1 MLMPLLPP
9 LPQTKRPISMKRNL
23 ATVALGV
30 ALPLLALPPSTAQT
44 GTTPPPVQTVP
55 PPPGPNTQRP
65 TLVPAPADAAEVA
78 EVTLP
83 GKPAAIVS
91 GTSTWEEGVENLK
104 KAFGKL
110 NEELTRAGMQAAGR
124 PLTVFTQTDDMSFRY
139 DAMVPVAAAPE
150 GRPSLSPEVR
160 FGRTPAGKALRFE
173 HKGPYDG
180 IDTTYETIT
189 AYLDLKGLTA
199 EDAFVEEYATDLVD
213 PSDPALEVNIYALL
227 R

>member
-1 MLMPLLPP
+1 MS
-9 LPQTKRPISMKRNL
+9 TKRTL
-23 ATVALGV
+23 ACLTLGF
-30 ALPLLALPPSTAQT
+30 ALPVLALAPGAAQT
-44 GTTPPPVQTVP
+44 GVS
-55 PPPGPNTQRP
+55 PGPAQSAPVPAPAPSVPAAPPAVTGRP

-104 KAFGKL
+104 KAFRKL
-110 NEELTRAGMQAAGR
+110 DEELTRAGVQPSGR

-139 DAMVPVAAAPE
+139 DAMVPVTAAPE
-150 GRPSLSPEVR
+150 GRASLSAEVR

>member
-1 MLMPLLPP
+1 MS
-9 LPQTKRPISMKRNL
+9 RPMSMKRTL
-23 ATVALGV
+23 ASLALGCV
-30 ALPLLALPPSTAQT
+30 LTALALSPGAAQT
-44 GTTPPPVQTVP
+44 GVSPGPAQSAPVPDPPAAAQAPPPTT
-55 PPPGPNTQRP
+55 GRP

-139 DAMVPVAAAPE
+139 DAMVPVVAAPE

>member
-1 MLMPLLPP
+1 M
-9 LPQTKRPISMKRNL
+9 SMKR
-23 ATVALGV
+23 AVASVALG
-30 ALPLLALPPSTAQT
+30 LALSALALAPTTAQT
-44 GTTPPPVQTVP
+44 GTPVAPARPPVAPTP
-55 PPPGPNTQRP
+55 AAANGLP
-65 TLVPAPADAAEVA
+65 TLAPAPADAAEVA

-83 GKPAAIVS
+83 AKPAAIVS

-104 KAFGKL
+104 KAFRKV
-110 NEELTRAGMQAAGR
+110 NEELARAGIQPAGR
-124 PLTVFTQTDDMSFRY
+124 PVTVFTQTDDMSFRY
-139 DAMVPVAAAPE
+139 DAMIPVAAAPE
-150 GRPSLSPEVR
+150 GRASLSPEVR

-199 EDAFVEEYATDLVD
+199 EDSFVEEYVTDLTD
-213 PSDPALEVNIYALL
+213 AADPALEVNIYALL

>member
-9 LPQTKRPISMKRNL
+9 LPQTKRPISMKRIL

>member
-1 MLMPLLPP
+1 M
-9 LPQTKRPISMKRNL
+9 SMKMSL
-23 ATVALGV
+23 AALALGL
-30 ALPLLALPPSTAQT
+30 ALPLVALSPGAAQT
-44 GTTPPPVQTVP
+44 TPGPAPAPSAPVPAAPPVTPATPPATT
-55 PPPGPNTQRP
+55 GLP

-83 GKPAAIVS
+83 AKPAAILS
-91 GTSTWEEGVENLK
+91 GTSTWDEGVDNLK
-104 KAFGKL
+104 KAFRKL
-110 NEELTRAGMQAAGR
+110 DEELARAGMPAAGR

-150 GRPSLSPEVR
+150 GRASLSPEVR

-199 EDAFVEEYATDLVD
+199 EDAFIEEYATDLVEAA
-213 PSDPALEVNIYALL
+213 DPALEVNIYAILK
-227 R
+227 

>member
-9 LPQTKRPISMKRNL
+9 LPQTNRPISMKRIL

>member
-1 MLMPLLPP
+1 
-9 LPQTKRPISMKRNL
+9 MKRNL

-30 ALPLLALPPSTAQT
+30 ALPLLALSPSTAQT
-44 GTTPPPVQTVP
+44 GATPPPVQTVP

-110 NEELTRAGMQAAGR
+110 NEELTRAGTQAAGR
-124 PLTVFTQTDDMSFRY
+124 PLTVFTQTDDTIFRY
-139 DAMVPVAAAPE
+139 DDMVPVASAPE
-150 GRPSLSPEVR
+150 GRPPLSPEVR

>member
-1 MLMPLLPP
+1 M
-9 LPQTKRPISMKRNL
+9 SMKRMFAAL
-23 ATVALGV
+23 ALGL
-30 ALPLLALPPSTAQT
+30 AMPLLALSPGTAQT
-44 GTTPPPVQTVP
+44 ASPAPPQAAPVP
-55 PPPGPNTQRP
+55 PPARATTGLP

-78 EVTLP
+78 EVMLP
-83 GKPAAIVS
+83 GKPAAILS
-91 GTSTWEEGVENLK
+91 GTSTWEEGVDNLK
-104 KAFGKL
+104 KAFRKL
-110 NEELTRAGMQAAGR
+110 DEELARAGMQASGR

-139 DAMVPVAAAPE
+139 DAMVPVAAVPD
-150 GRPSLSPEVR
+150 GRASLSPEVR

-213 PSDPALEVNIYALL
+213 AADPALEVNIYAILK
-227 R
+227 

>member
-1 MLMPLLPP
+1 M
-9 LPQTKRPISMKRNL
+9 SMKRAL
-23 ATVALGV
+23 ASVALGLTIS
-30 ALPLLALPPSTAQT
+30 ALALASGTAQT
-44 GTTPPPVQTVP
+44 GTPPAPASPPVTQAP
-55 PPPGPNTQRP
+55 PAVAGLP

-83 GKPAAIVS
+83 AKPAAIVS

-104 KAFGKL
+104 KAFRKV
-110 NEELTRAGMQAAGR
+110 NEELARAGIQPAGR
-124 PLTVFTQTDDMSFRY
+124 PVTVFTQTDDMSFRY
-139 DAMVPVAAAPE
+139 DAMVPIAAAPE
-150 GRPSLSPEVR
+150 GRTSLSPEVR
-160 FGRTPAGKALRFE
+160 LGRTPAGKALRFE

-199 EDAFVEEYATDLVD
+199 EDSFVEEYVTDLTD
-213 PSDPALEVNIYALL
+213 ASDPALEVNIYALL

>member
-1 MLMPLLPP
+1 
-9 LPQTKRPISMKRNL
+9 MKRTL
-23 ATVALGV
+23 ALAL
-30 ALPLLALPPSTAQT
+30 ALPLLSLSPSMAQT
-44 GTTPPPVQTVP
+44 GTTPPPVQTP
-55 PPPGPNTQRP
+55 PPSPPPAANNQRP

-78 EVTLP
+78 EVVLP

-91 GTSTWEEGVENLK
+91 GTSTWEEGVESLK
-104 KAFGKL
+104 KAFRKVD
-110 NEELTRAGMQAAGR
+110 EELAKAGMQAAGR

-199 EDAFVEEYATDLVD
+199 EDAFVEEYVTDLTD
-213 PSDPALEVNIYALL
+213 ASDPALEVNIYAIL